1 MRALNFKLHIMTV
14 RQSKRFEAT
23 DAVSPCRTNKPNA
36 NHLDV
41 FRYVLEVVFA
51 VLHGDL
57 VVVLTLGD
65 VSHLRLGLV
74 LQQQD
79 GRRHQHAQD
88 DLETTTHSCGLM
100 RLGFQNKAQR
110 A

>member
-1 MRALNFKLHIMTV
+1 MSSRLLILIAHCAV
-14 RQSKRFEAT
+14 RQSKRFEVT
-23 DAVSPCRTNKPNA
+23 DAVSPCRTNKRKA

-41 FRYVLEVVFA
+41 FRDVLEVVFA

-88 DLETTTHSCGLM
+88 DLDTTSHSCGLM
-100 RLGFQNKAQR
+100 RLGFQN
-110 A
+110 

>member
-1 MRALNFKLHIMTV
+1 MSSERLILITHYAMR
-14 RQSKRFEAT
+14 RSKRFEVT
-23 DAVSPCRTNKPNA
+23 DAASLCRTNKRKA

-41 FRYVLEVVFA
+41 FRHVLEVVFA

-57 VVVLTLGD
+57 VVILTLRD

-79 GRRHQHAQD
+79 GRRHQHAED
-88 DLETTTHSCGLM
+88 DLDTTTHSCGLM
-100 RLGFQNKAQR
+100 RLGFYS
-110 A
+110 

>member
-1 MRALNFKLHIMTV
+1 MSAELLILITHYAA
-14 RQSKRFEAT
+14 RQSKRFEVT
-23 DAVSPCRTNKPNA
+23 DAVSPSCGT

-41 FRYVLEVVFA
+41 FRDVLEVVFA

-74 LQQQD
+74 LQEQD
-79 GRRHQHAQD
+79 SRRHQHAQD
-88 DLETTTHSCGLM
+88 NLDTTTHSCGLM
-100 RLGFQNKAQR
+100 RLGLQNQAQR
-110 A
+110 EKLV